1 MITLTPTLDKASGHP
16 LYLQLYAYIR
26 GEIEAGAISAGTK
39 LPAILALSAHLK
51 VSKNTVETAY
61 QQLIAEGYAESRSRS
76 GLFALQVEEPPALP
90 QSSKR
95 KTPPEWRGLDASL
108 SSPSADDA
116 GVAFDFR
123 YGDVEME
130 RFPMGAWKRC
140 LLEALNDSNPRQVLD
155 YGHPQGEA
163 ELRSEIASYLYQS
176 RGVQCTASQ
185 IVICAGTQ
193 QSISMLCQLIPLQGE
208 RVAMED
214 PGYNGVRT
222 SLSGHGCRLVHV
234 PLDADGIRVD
244 RLYNSDIS
252 AVYVTPSHQFPLGMV
267 LPIQRR
273 NKLLQWA
280 DEKNALI
287 IEDDYDSEFRY
298 VGQPIPALKAL
309 DRHDRV
315 IYLGTLSKSFLPA
328 ARLSYVVLPE
338 PIARSVREKLW
349 AYSQPVSPLIQRAML
364 RFMRE
369 GHFGRHVRKMRR
381 LYQLKHRTLL
391 AALQRHMGDRIEI
404 IGQKAGLHLLIDVKA
419 NIPGGELIELA
430 LKAGIRVYS
439 PAVQWSSPSLCP
451 QSYLMLGFGGLN
463 EHTIDE
469 AISRLA
475 GAWFKDYDGVN
486 SL

>member
-1 MITLTPTLDKASGHP
+1 MITLTPTLDKVSGQP

-26 GEIEAGAISAGTK
+26 GEIEAGTIPAGTK

-76 GLFALQVEEPPALP
+76 GLYALQVEESPAAPPSGERKTSSEGRQADVP
-90 QSSKR
+90 QS
-95 KTPPEWRGLDASL
+95 PPTRVA
-108 SSPSADDA
+108 A
-116 GVAFDFR
+116 GIAFDFR

-130 RFPMGAWKRC
+130 RFPMGAWRRC
-140 LLEALNDSNPRQVLD
+140 LLEALNVSNPRQVLD

-176 RGVQCTASQ
+176 RGVQCTARQ

-193 QSISMLCQLIPLQGE
+193 HSVSMLCQLIPLRGM

-222 SLSGHGCRLVHV
+222 SLSSHGCELVHV
-234 PLDADGIRVD
+234 PLDADGIQVD
-244 RLYNSDIS
+244 RLYESDAS

-280 DEKNALI
+280 NDRNGLI

-309 DRHDRV
+309 DHHDRV
-315 IYLGTLSKSFLPA
+315 IYMGTLSKSFLPA
-328 ARLSYVVLPE
+328 ARLSYIVLPE
-338 PIARSVREKLW
+338 PIAQSVREKLES
-349 AYSQPVSPLIQRAML
+349 YSQPVSPLIQQAML

-381 LYQLKHRTLL
+381 LYQLKHRALL
-391 AALQRHMGDRIEI
+391 AALQRHMGERIEI

-419 NIPGGELIELA
+419 SIPGNELIELA
-430 LKAGIRVYS
+430 AGGGIRVYS
-439 PAVQWSSPSLCP
+439 PAIQWSSPSQCP
-451 QSYLMLGFGGLN
+451 QSYIMLGFGGLN

-469 AISRLA
+469 AVGRLA
-475 GAWFKDYDGVN
+475 EAWFKDYDGVN
-486 SL
+486 SK